1 MTVKEQELYICDR
14 LREERKNKKLSQL
27 DLSYASGVSQNMITY
42 IETGKRVPSLSTIL
56 KLCDALKIEPA
67 SIFPTTQAA
76 DKESAKRTVLE
87 LIKRFM

>member
-14 LREERKNKKLSQL
+14 LREERKSKKLSQL
-27 DLSYASGVSQNMITY
+27 ELSYISGVSQNMITY
-42 IETGKRVPSLSTIL
+42 IETGKRVPSLSAIL

-67 SIFPTTQAA
+67 SIFPTTQAS
-76 DKESAKRTVLE
+76 DKENAKKTVLE